1 MHFFALRNAI
11 SAVFRDASILRHTAH
26 FRRFFSGSKVRSG
39 HESWRSR
46 RQSPDCPDCQ
56 KFRNFSI
63 FSIFRDFAKIRK
75 FSIFFDFLWFGMY
88 PTQTT
93 RIATFRNFWHFCGFC
108 RFCRFLQIFG
118 FFRISQKSQLFE
130 FWEQILTCPE
140 SCCQNMSAGTTFVTL
155 QTRVWV
161 SKSFQLLRTCSIRKL
176 IVSSCQRTVVLEC
189 CASNFFEFLRRQKI
203 EKIYLFGHN
212 HLSNCWLVYAV
223 GSLRPNAHHDTCKMV
238 RFFDEQ
244 KNYH

>member
-93 RIATFRNFWHFCGFC
+93 RIATFRNFSRFCGFC

-155 QTRVWV
+155 QTRVWGV
-161 SKSFQLLRTCSIRKL
+161 QKLPTFAYMQHLKVDRFELSADCFSWSF
-176 IVSSCQRTVVLEC
+176 VL
-189 CASNFFEFLRRQKI
+189 AIFSNFWDVKKLKKYI
-203 EKIYLFGHN
+203 SLATTT
-212 HLSNCWLVYAV
+212 LVTA
-223 GSLRPNAHHDTCKMV
+223 G
-238 RFFDEQ
+238 
-244 KNYH
+244 